1 MKDYYKILDIKRN
14 ASTSDIKKV
23 FRKKALLIHP
33 DKSGR
38 DTKNEFIELFEAYE
52 VLVDRKRRER
62 YDLIYDW
69 IETPTTDH
77 QDNKLE
83 KDILLIHKK
92 GISYASNFYKFN
104 REVIMLIL
112 LDLLFSK
119 FMLGSI
125 ALLTMGILTI
135 GKGII
140 NLDLIY
146 FFIGVVMTIV
156 GIWFS
161 KIRLDWM
168 VDKASR

>member
-1 MKDYYKILDIKRN
+1 MKDYYKILDIKQN

-69 IETPTTDH
+69 IDTPTANH
-77 QDNKLE
+77 HDNKLE
-83 KDILLIHKK
+83 KDILLVHEK
-92 GISYASNFYKFN
+92 GISYANDFYKFN

-140 NLDLIY
+140 NLDLTY
-146 FFIGVVMTIV
+146 CFIGVMMTIV